1 MHGCMDRQIEA
12 KRFQMYILHT
22 KMMFPSPPALTSRHL
37 KQYEPLAGR
46 NPRSVFSTTVLK
58 LLNYTRENPSR
69 AG

>member
-1 MHGCMDRQIEA
+1 
-12 KRFQMYILHT
+12 
-22 KMMFPSPPALTSRHL
+22 MMFPSPPALTSRHL